1 MRDILFL
8 LLFVSQFAAAASYA
22 AAPAGG
28 QITVSDGF
36 KLDYVIDYPAA
47 GKNISKV
54 VILIH
59 GSGPQNMDEDMTQAS
74 NGVKNLFFVDLSSA
88 LTKEGFTVIR
98 YNKRSFQIAEDAKT
112 NTMYLRSES
121 YKNFAANPLKYFV
134 DDAVDAIKFV
144 SKKFP
149 GYGIDLIGH
158 SQGTYVALQAA
169 AVSPSVKTVGLIG
182 FTNQGMETT
191 VFEQTVYRPM
201 YIFDALDI
209 NRDNALDAKELEG
222 GDAVSVSLRK
232 QLAVIDVNENGKM
245 DRAEFTAGNLSNILS
260 GAMGDMSVFKKQEAE
275 YKTASEIIKNAA
287 FDICFFQGELDNQ
300 TPSYNAKAIDIL
312 NRLAWKKDNLH
323 FKYFNGLGHALDR
336 RANYSDLVF
345 KPADKGALADVAGE
359 MSKY

>member
-98 YNKRSFQIAEDAKT
+98 YNKRSFQIAQNAKT
-112 NTMYLRSES
+112 DMMYIRSEA
-121 YKNFAANPLKYFV
+121 YKKFAADPLKYFV
-134 DDAVDAIKFV
+134 DDVSDIIKFA
-144 SKKFP
+144 SEKFP

-169 AVSPSVKTVGLIG
+169 AVSPAVKTVGLIG
-182 FTNQGMETT
+182 FMNQGMETT

-232 QLAVIDVNENGKM
+232 QLAVIDVNENGKI
-245 DRAEFTAGNLSNILS
+245 DRSEFAAGNLTNILS
-260 GAMGDMSVFKKQEAE
+260 GALGDLSVFKKREAE
-275 YKTASEIIKNAA
+275 YRTPADIIRTAV
-287 FDICFFQGELDNQ
+287 FGICFFQGELDNQ
-300 TPSYNAKAIDIL
+300 TPSYSAKAVEIL
-312 NRLAWKKDNLH
+312 NRLGWKKDNLH
-323 FKYFNGLGHALDR
+323 FSYFKDLGHALDR
-336 RANYSDLVF
+336 RSDYNDLVF
-345 KPADKGALADVAGE
+345 KPADAEALAEVAAS
-359 MSKY
+359 MSRY